1 MEVAGLDALVIGA
14 KGHWWTGRGYM
25 RYLADFHLWGHDA
38 LIIVPRD
45 GEPAAVVTSPGV
57 AAMISRRGW
66 IERCHGDMRI
76 LPSLTRLITEL
87 GLTRS
92 KLGLV
97 GARWV
102 IPAGITEGLAH
113 ELPDAEWQRVD
124 ALADAVRM
132 VKSDLE
138 IAQNRETWKLAQA
151 AMERFEEVL
160 EPGIPARE
168 LAAKAAEVAL
178 AGGARDIL
186 MLMADQSD
194 LYGPPTPEPLNL
206 ENNIVRFHMEIAGE
220 SGHWCELTST
230 FAFRPLT
237 ETEEQLVATEL
248 KAAENI
254 RAAARPG
261 ATLSDLARIFE
272 TTLDADGLTRT
283 GELSSHFDLHGQGQ
297 DVIEDPCFAQNLPM
311 TDLAIEPLV
320 SGTVL
325 SYHPHRH
332 IDADVSW
339 APGVSDSLLIAD
351 NGGEW
356 LSADW
361 RHSWREGKR

>member
-1 MEVAGLDALVIGA
+1 MEAAGLDALVIGA

-38 LIIVPRD
+38 LIVVPRD
-45 GEPAAVVTSPGV
+45 GEPSAVVTSPGV
-57 AAMISRRGW
+57 AAMIRRRGW

-76 LPSLTRLITEL
+76 LPTATRLVSEL
-87 GLTRS
+87 GLSAGR
-92 KLGLV
+92 LGLV

-102 IPAGITEGLAH
+102 IPAGLTEGLA
-113 ELPDAEWQRVD
+113 EQLPRASFERVD

-132 VKSDLE
+132 VKSELE
-138 IAQNRETWKLAQA
+138 IEQNRETWRLAQA
-151 AMERFEEVL
+151 AMERFEQVL
-160 EPGIPARE
+160 APGVPARE
-168 LAAKAAEVAL
+168 LAAAAAEVAL

-186 MLMADQSD
+186 MLMGDRSE
-194 LYGPPTPEPLNL
+194 LYAPPTPEPLNCDDM
-206 ENNIVRFHMEIAGE
+206 VRFHMEIAGE

-237 ETEEQLVATEL
+237 ETEDRLI
-248 KAAENI
+248 AAELRAAEQI

-261 ATLSDLARIFE
+261 ATLEQLAGIFE
-272 TTLDADGLTRT
+272 ATLEQDGFTRT
-283 GELSSHFDLHGQGQ
+283 RELASHFDFHGQGQ
-297 DVIEDPCFAQNLPM
+297 DVIEDPCFAEDLPIAG
-311 TDLAIEPLV
+311 LATEPLV

-325 SYHPHRH
+325 SYHPHRNV
-332 IDADVSW
+332 DADVSW
-339 APGVSDSLLIAD
+339 APGVSDSLLITD
-351 NGGEW
+351 DGGEW